1 MAADSV
7 PIEVLDPRYAVQVCT
22 HESFKGKGAPAPP
35 AISHATLGY
44 EELKEGEHYRCSYCG
59 AHYVKKVV
67 LPSAGTEKD
76 RSRAA
81 VLMLAYARLQ
91 NPSDSVRTIEEI
103 EANLLRQEQEEG
115 LTGLVAEFRS
125 LNGLT

>member
-1 MAADSV
+1 MAADAA

-22 HESFKGKGAPAPP
+22 HQSLKGKGAPAPP

-44 EELKEGEHYRCSYCG
+44 EELKEGEHYRCSNCG
-59 AHYVKKVV
+59 ARYVKKAA
-67 LPSAGTEKD
+67 PPTAGAEKD
-76 RSRAA
+76 RSKAA
-81 VLMLAYARLQ
+81 VLMMAYARLQ

-115 LTGLVAEFRS
+115 VTGLVAEFRS